1 MNVFEHTYRHVDGT
15 LEITMSHQS
24 DGVCLELKDD
34 GPVFDP
40 TSIPM
45 PDPEILAASGG
56 MFYPR
61 EAPGMDVFVNE
72 GDHFEAGDTLYIVE
86 VMKMFNKVVAPF
98 AGTIEKVLIDGDG
111 VIIKKGQPLFKVNPD
126 EKIEVE
132 TPEQIAAARRASTDG
147 FLAGIAG

>member
-56 MFYPR
+56 DGGYGLFLMRSIMHVEHKAGPDGGNRLILKKRYPS
-61 EAPGMDVFVNE
+61 
-72 GDHFEAGDTLYIVE
+72 VE
-86 VMKMFNKVVAPF
+86 
-98 AGTIEKVLIDGDG
+98 
-111 VIIKKGQPLFKVNPD
+111 
-126 EKIEVE
+126 EV
-132 TPEQIAAARRASTDG
+132 S
-147 FLAGIAG
+147 